1 MAGAGRTQRA
11 GARDCVGEWLHHESA
26 RRGSFGLGRVQAH
39 QPHHRALL
47 ESTVERVRDR
57 AWAAAL
63 TLILIVMALN
73 LIARLVARFF
83 APKYGR

>member
-1 MAGAGRTQRA
+1 M
-11 GARDCVGEWLHHESA
+11 SA
-26 RRGSFGLGRVQAH
+26 R
-39 QPHHRALL
+39 
-47 ESTVERVRDR
+47 
-57 AWAAAL
+57 WAAAL